1 VPWDAPGSTALVVA
15 SPEVEP
21 LTGETYAAYSRAGR
35 EGMFPHITL
44 LVPFV
49 PDTLLDDAVE
59 ARLRSVL
66 ERFEPFDYVL
76 ARLAR
81 FPENG
86 VLYFAPE
93 PAAPFV
99 ELVRALSAEFPDY
112 PPYDGVHDTI
122 VPHATIADSDDAA
135 LLDQLEA
142 ELEPHVPIAAHA
154 REVSLVER
162 GQDLDW
168 RLRKTYPLG

>member
-1 VPWDAPGSTALVVA
+1 MPWDAPGSTALVIPT
-15 SPEVEP
+15 PEAEL
-21 LTGETYAAYSRAGR
+21 LTGQTYREHSRAGR
-35 EGMFPHITL
+35 DGMFPHITL

-49 PDTLLDDAVE
+49 PDALLDGAAE
-59 ARLRSVL
+59 ARLRAVL
-66 ERFEPFDYVL
+66 RRFAPFDYVL

-81 FPENG
+81 FSEDG

-122 VPHATIADSDDAA
+122 VPHATIADSEDAA
-135 LLDQLEA
+135 LLDRLEA
-142 ELEPHVPIAAHA
+142 ELHAQVPIAGHA

-162 GQDLDW
+162 GDDLNW
-168 RLRKTYPLG
+168 RLRTTYPLG